1 MTEEQCPLPK
11 KKDQSQVEV
20 VVLRPEKRAAD
31 YQEAMEL
38 AKEVAAGRFEDWML
52 VSWYDRDRDVES
64 PAHATEC
71 AGDCAKTGYI
81 DYALSHGAT
90 LRVDVE
96 DGRFVFFFTPVEW

>member
-1 MTEEQCPLPK
+1 MAEKACALPK
-11 KKDQSQVEV
+11 RDRKGIEEV
-20 VVLRPEKRAAD
+20 TLHPEKSPVD
-31 YQEAMEL
+31 YQEAMGQ

-90 LRVDVE
+90 LKVDVE

>member
-1 MTEEQCPLPK
+1 MPEKQCALPK
-11 KKDQSQVEV
+11 QNQEQVEV
-20 VVLRPEKRAAD
+20 VALRPDRSPAD
-31 YQEAMEL
+31 YQEAMVL
-38 AKEVAAGRFEDWML
+38 AREVAASRFEDWML

-64 PAHATEC
+64 PPHANEC

-96 DGRFVFFFTPVEW
+96 EGRFVFFFTPVQW